1 MKIKAEMKFMYLL
14 NEKDVDNYV
23 KELQDYAKSK
33 DEKFKYREYD
43 TVIYDVESKMDIE
56 NERTELKFYASGATD
71 TVNTILYVL
80 ADVKTYLLEELEI
93 KKVED

>member
-1 MKIKAEMKFMYLL
+1 MKVKVEMKFMYLL

-23 KELQDYAKSK
+23 KELQHYAKSK
-33 DEKFKYREYD
+33 DKKFKYRKYD

-56 NERTELKFYASGATD
+56 NERTDLRFYVSGATD
-71 TVNTILYVL
+71 TVNTILEVL

-93 KKVED
+93 KKIED

>member
-1 MKIKAEMKFMYLL
+1 MKVKVEMKFMYLL

-33 DEKFKYREYD
+33 DERFKYRKYD

-56 NERTELKFYASGATD
+56 NERTDLRFYVSGATD
-71 TVNTILYVL
+71 TVNTILEVL

-93 KKVED
+93 KKIED